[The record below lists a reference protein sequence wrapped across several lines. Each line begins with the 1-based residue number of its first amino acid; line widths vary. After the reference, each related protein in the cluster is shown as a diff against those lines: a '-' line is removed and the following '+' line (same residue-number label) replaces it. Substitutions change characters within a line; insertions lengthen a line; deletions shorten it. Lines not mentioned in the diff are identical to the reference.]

1 MGLRITDLGTANAR
15 RTWIADGRSR
25 LAETERAVAT
35 GRRLNRAS
43 DDPAASTRLLRHDM
57 RLQRITQY
65 QRNSDNARLWAGAA
79 DQTLQSAANNLGRA
93 KTLAVQAG
101 NDTLGPI
108 ENGALASDIRA
119 IADELLTIANTKA
132 SGRAIFAGT
141 ADTSDAYD
149 VNGVYLGDNGVVQ
162 RTIDSNETVDV
173 GSTGPVVFGAS
184 NPGDPMNGSVF
195 EALNALADAVEA
207 DDNALVRL
215 GIEAVDVATARIG
228 SAQGRIG
235 AISQQLDA
243 ADFRH
248 GGEKLAVESSVSE
261 IRDTDIA
268 EAIIRLR
275 SAEASYE
282 ATLSATARGLSRSL
296 LDFLR

>member
-1 MGLRITDLGTANAR
+1 MGLRITNLGTANAR
-15 RTWIADGRSR
+15 RTWIADSRSK
-25 LAETERAVAT
+25 LAESERAIAT

-65 QRNSDNARLWAGAA
+65 QRNSDNARLWTGAA

-162 RTIDSNETVDV
+162 RTIDTNETVDV
-173 GSTGPVVFGAS
+173 GSTGPAVFGTS

-235 AISQQLDA
+235 AVSQQLDA

-248 GGEKLAVESSVSE
+248 GGERLAVEGSVSE

-268 EAIIRLR
+268 DAIIRLR